1 MMKFKLNLFALLL
14 LFTFNSLPAQKTLNI
29 KEKAVVIVMPSNDRI
44 NQLKKESAS
53 DDEFSVIVE
62 DGLYYLDQAKIF
74 LKKKNIKTI
83 KINSSDQVRFLEN
96 GRFKKFNIKELSWD
110 IIFYMPKKS
119 AKQIDITDIENEFQN
134 YLKPVK
140 WRCIGPFRGGRSV
153 AACGVIGDP
162 KVYYMGTTGGGLWKS
177 TDMAMSW
184 DNVSDGFFTR
194 SRDSTRL

>member
-1 MMKFKLNLFALLL
+1 MMNFKLNLFALLL

-83 KINSSDQVRFLEN
+83 KINSSDHIKFLEN

-119 AKQIDITDIENEFQN
+119 PKQIDITDIENEFQK
-134 YLKPVK
+134 Y
-140 WRCIGPFRGGRSV
+140 
-153 AACGVIGDP
+153 
-162 KVYYMGTTGGGLWKS
+162 
-177 TDMAMSW
+177 
-184 DNVSDGFFTR
+184 FFNH
-194 SRDSTRL
+194 

>member
-1 MMKFKLNLFALLL
+1 MKFKLNLFALLL
-14 LFTFNSLPAQKTLNI
+14 LFTFNVLPAQKTLNI

-53 DDEFSVIVE
+53 EDEFSVIVE

-134 YLKPVK
+134 YFLTIKK
-140 WRCIGPFRGGRSV
+140 NKF
-153 AACGVIGDP
+153 
-162 KVYYMGTTGGGLWKS
+162 
-177 TDMAMSW
+177 
-184 DNVSDGFFTR
+184 
-194 SRDSTRL
+194 

>member
-1 MMKFKLNLFALLL
+1 MMKFKLNLFAFLL

-53 DDEFSVIVE
+53 EDEFSVIVE

-96 GRFKKFNIKELSWD
+96 SRFKKFNIKELSWD

-134 YLKPVK
+134 YFLTIKK
-140 WRCIGPFRGGRSV
+140 TKF
-153 AACGVIGDP
+153 
-162 KVYYMGTTGGGLWKS
+162 
-177 TDMAMSW
+177 
-184 DNVSDGFFTR
+184 
-194 SRDSTRL
+194 

>member
-14 LFTFNSLPAQKTLNI
+14 LFTFNVLPAQKTLNI
-29 KEKAVVIVMPSNDRI
+29 KEKTVVIVMPSNDKI

-53 DDEFSVIVE
+53 EDEFGVIVE

-96 GRFKKFNIKELSWD
+96 VRFKKFNIKELSWD

-134 YLKPVK
+134 YFLTIKK
-140 WRCIGPFRGGRSV
+140 TKF
-153 AACGVIGDP
+153 
-162 KVYYMGTTGGGLWKS
+162 
-177 TDMAMSW
+177 
-184 DNVSDGFFTR
+184 
-194 SRDSTRL
+194 

>member
-14 LFTFNSLPAQKTLNI
+14 LFTFNALPAQKTLNI
-29 KEKAVVIVMPSNDRI
+29 KEKTVVIVMPSNDRI

-53 DDEFSVIVE
+53 EDEFSVIVE

-83 KINSSDQVRFLEN
+83 KINSSDHIKFLEN

-119 AKQIDITDIENEFQN
+119 PKQIDITDIENEFQK
-134 YLKPVK
+134 Y
-140 WRCIGPFRGGRSV
+140 
-153 AACGVIGDP
+153 
-162 KVYYMGTTGGGLWKS
+162 
-177 TDMAMSW
+177 
-184 DNVSDGFFTR
+184 FFNH
-194 SRDSTRL
+194 

>member
-14 LFTFNSLPAQKTLNI
+14 LFTFNVLLAQKKLNI
-29 KEKAVVIVMPSNDRI
+29 KEKTVVIVMPSNDKI

-53 DDEFSVIVE
+53 EDEFSVIVE

-119 AKQIDITDIENEFQN
+119 AKQIDITDIENEFQK
-134 YLKPVK
+134 YFLTIKK
-140 WRCIGPFRGGRSV
+140 T
-153 AACGVIGDP
+153 
-162 KVYYMGTTGGGLWKS
+162 KY
-177 TDMAMSW
+177 
-184 DNVSDGFFTR
+184 
-194 SRDSTRL
+194 

>member
-14 LFTFNSLPAQKTLNI
+14 LFTFNVLPAQKTLNI

-53 DDEFSVIVE
+53 EDEFSVIVE

-96 GRFKKFNIKELSWD
+96 SRFKKFNIKELSWD

-134 YLKPVK
+134 YFLTIKNK
-140 WRCIGPFRGGRSV
+140 
-153 AACGVIGDP
+153 
-162 KVYYMGTTGGGLWKS
+162 K
-177 TDMAMSW
+177 
-184 DNVSDGFFTR
+184 
-194 SRDSTRL
+194 

>member
-14 LFTFNSLPAQKTLNI
+14 LFTSNALRAQKTLNI

-53 DDEFSVIVE
+53 EDEFSVIVE

-96 GRFKKFNIKELSWD
+96 SRFKKFNIKELSWD

-119 AKQIDITDIENEFQN
+119 AKQIDITDIESEFQN
-134 YLKPVK
+134 YFLTIKK
-140 WRCIGPFRGGRSV
+140 T
-153 AACGVIGDP
+153 
-162 KVYYMGTTGGGLWKS
+162 KY
-177 TDMAMSW
+177 
-184 DNVSDGFFTR
+184 
-194 SRDSTRL
+194 

>member
-14 LFTFNSLPAQKTLNI
+14 LFTFNVLPAQKTLNI

-53 DDEFSVIVE
+53 EDEFSVIVE

-74 LKKKNIKTI
+74 LKKKNIKTV

-96 GRFKKFNIKELSWD
+96 GRFKKFNINELSWD

-119 AKQIDITDIENEFQN
+119 PKQIDITDIENEFQK
-134 YLKPVK
+134 YFLTIKTK
-140 WRCIGPFRGGRSV
+140 
-153 AACGVIGDP
+153 
-162 KVYYMGTTGGGLWKS
+162 
-177 TDMAMSW
+177 
-184 DNVSDGFFTR
+184 
-194 SRDSTRL
+194 RL

>member
-14 LFTFNSLPAQKTLNI
+14 LFTFNVLPAQKTLNI

-53 DDEFSVIVE
+53 EDEFSVIVE

-134 YLKPVK
+134 YFLTILCK
-140 WRCIGPFRGGRSV
+140 FYLEYLLYLHT
-153 AACGVIGDP
+153 A
-162 KVYYMGTTGGGLWKS
+162 
-177 TDMAMSW
+177 
-184 DNVSDGFFTR
+184 
-194 SRDSTRL
+194 DSQ

>member
-14 LFTFNSLPAQKTLNI
+14 LFTFNVLPAQKTLNI

-53 DDEFSVIVE
+53 EDEFSVIVE

-96 GRFKKFNIKELSWD
+96 SRFKKFNIKELSWD

-134 YLKPVK
+134 YFLTIKK
-140 WRCIGPFRGGRSV
+140 TKF
-153 AACGVIGDP
+153 
-162 KVYYMGTTGGGLWKS
+162 
-177 TDMAMSW
+177 
-184 DNVSDGFFTR
+184 
-194 SRDSTRL
+194 